1 LDPNNALIPRIC
13 GADMHI
19 LIYIGL
25 GLAYI
30 EAALDSF
37 AKRERHSAFREIVIA
52 CLYIAA
58 AFAVWI
64 ISPQRK
70 QEDYRLHRLWP
81 CLL

>member
-1 LDPNNALIPRIC
+1 
-13 GADMHI
+13 MHI

-64 ISPQRK
+64 ST
-70 QEDYRLHRLWP
+70 DHLSA
-81 CLL
+81 